1 MLMNDFK
8 KVRGYNPILF
18 LRTAIES
25 SKPASRGATRVAAG
39 PRMGMT
45 VPTTIAECR
54 NFLCLISWGHSTAAR
69 RRKAADCGT
78 MWHFSVAGGTTEA
91 FGGKRWRIAA
101 PTSLPATTF
110 RQQTRVVEHKG

>member
-25 SKPASRGATRVAAG
+25 SKPAARGATRVAA
-39 PRMGMT
+39 
-45 VPTTIAECR
+45 IAECR
-54 NFLCLISWGHSTAAR
+54 NFLCLISWGHSTAAK

-78 MWHFSVAGGTTEA
+78 MWHFRWQVARSEA

-101 PTSLPATTF
+101 PSPLPATTF
-110 RQQTRVVEHKG
+110 HQQTRVVEHKG

>member
-25 SKPASRGATRVAAG
+25 SKPAARGATRVAA
-39 PRMGMT
+39 
-45 VPTTIAECR
+45 IAECR
-54 NFLCLISWGHSTAAR
+54 NFLCLISRGHSTAAK

-78 MWHFSVAGGTTEA
+78 MWHFRWQVA
-91 FGGKRWRIAA
+91 
-101 PTSLPATTF
+101 
-110 RQQTRVVEHKG
+110 RVRHLVAKGSELRHGHHSQRPLSSNKHG

>member
-18 LRTAIES
+18 LRTTIES

-54 NFLCLISWGHSTAAR
+54 NFLCLISWGHS
-69 RRKAADCGT
+69 
-78 MWHFSVAGGTTEA
+78 STTEA

-110 RQQTRVVEHKG
+110 RQQTRVVEHKV